1 MRAMSYMLR
10 VMGWS
15 SLLKR
20 CAFLFLF
27 FFGCI
32 GFSQKNPSVTSKVD
46 TTDIKI
52 GEQVKFTVTVE
63 ADTTAQV
70 IFPEGQTFSPLETV
84 EAFATDTTRKNDRM
98 TLQKIYAL
106 TQFDSGAYKLPK
118 QRIEINGK
126 GFFTDSAMLNVANIA
141 VDTLAQKM
149 YDIKPLME
157 VEKSRSELWMWF
169 LGILLGLA
177 VVGGLLYWFVFR
189 KKPLSEEEKV
199 ALLPAYDRALLELK
213 KLENS
218 KYLIQD
224 EYKQYYSELTDI
236 VRSYLEEDVHVS
248 AMESTTDE
256 LIGKL
261 EMRRD
266 AGELRLEDDTLK
278 QFKRILQTADLVKF
292 AKSRPASS
300 VAQNDRKS
308 IEEIVTKTH
317 DALPEPT
324 LEELMEQEEYKE
336 EQAHKQQRRKIG
348 ITVAAILGIL
358 LIATGI
364 AVNKYGF
371 APVKDTVFG
380 HPTKTLLEGEWITST
395 YGYPP
400 ISLETPKVLKRES
413 LKIPPDQK
421 ANLQE
426 LQAFQYQSP
435 DGLFT
440 ITATSTLLSQETEPD
455 YKKSIDAFVKN
466 MESKGAKNII
476 TKDEEFT
483 TVTGVKGVKIFGS
496 AKFTVPD
503 SKQLVSGKYS
513 LLIFGGKG
521 FQQQVMLT
529 WIDGDTYAEQIVE
542 RVLKT
547 VEVKTEV

>member
-1 MRAMSYMLR
+1 MIWNLEFGIWDFSFFRRY
-10 VMGWS
+10 
-15 SLLKR
+15 
-20 CAFLFLF
+20 AFLCFL

-32 GFSQKNPSVTSKVD
+32 GFSQKNPSVTSQVD
-46 TTDIKI
+46 TANIKI

-63 ADTTAQV
+63 ADSTAQV

-106 TQFDSGAYKLPK
+106 TQFDSGAYKLPS
-118 QRIEINGK
+118 QRIEINGM
-126 GFFTDSAMLNVANIA
+126 GFFTDSAMVNVANVA

-157 VEKSRSELWMWF
+157 VEKSRSELWMWI
-169 LGILLGLA
+169 LGVLLGLA
-177 VVGGLLYWFVFR
+177 VIGGLLYWFVFR

-236 VRSYLEEDVHVS
+236 VRLYLEEDVHVS

-256 LIGKL
+256 LIYKL
-261 EMRRD
+261 EMLRD
-266 AGELRLEDDTLK
+266 AGELKLEVDTLK

-292 AKSRPASS
+292 AKSRPESS
-300 VAQNDRKS
+300 IAQNDRKS

-336 EQAHKQQRRKIG
+336 AQAHRQQRRKIG
-348 ITVAAILGIL
+348 IAAAAVIGFL
-358 LIATGI
+358 LVATGI

-371 APVKDTVFG
+371 APVKDSVFG
-380 HPTKTLLEGEWITST
+380 HPTKTLLEGEWIAST

-400 ISLETPKVLKRES
+400 ISLETPKVLKRQKRE
-413 LKIPPDQK
+413 IPPEQK
-421 ANLQE
+421 ANIQE
-426 LQAFQYQSP
+426 LQVFRYESL
-435 DGLFT
+435 DGLFS
-440 ITATSTLLSQETEPD
+440 ISAVSTLLSQETEPD
-455 YKKSIDAFVKN
+455 YEKSIDAFVKT
-466 MESKGAKNII
+466 MESRGAKNII

-483 TVTGVKGVKIFGS
+483 TVTGVKGIKVYGS
-496 AKFTVPD
+496 AKFAVPD
-503 SKQLVSGKYS
+503 SKEPVQGKYS
-513 LLIFGGKG
+513 LLLFGGKG

-529 WIDGDTYAEQIVE
+529 WMDGDTYAEQIVE
-542 RVLKT
+542 RILKT

>member
-1 MRAMSYMLR
+1 MKVMSYELR
-10 VMGWS
+10 VMS
-15 SLLKR
+15 CSTLLKR
-20 CAFLFLF
+20 CAILFLF
-27 FFGCI
+27 FFGFQ

-63 ADTTAQV
+63 ADSTAQV

-106 TQFDSGAYKLPK
+106 TQFDSGAYKLPT

-126 GFFTDSAMLNVANIA
+126 GFFTDSTMINVANVS

-149 YDIKPLME
+149 FDIKPLME
-157 VEKSRSELWMWF
+157 VEKSRSEMWMWI

-224 EYKQYYSELTDI
+224 EYKQYYSELTEI
-236 VRSYLEEDVHVS
+236 VRLYLEEDVHVS

-256 LIGKL
+256 LIYKL
-261 EMRRD
+261 EMLR
-266 AGELRLEDDTLK
+266 ELKLEDDTLK

-292 AKSRPASS
+292 AKSRPESS
-300 VAQNDRKS
+300 IAQNDRKS

-317 DALPEPT
+317 EALPEPT
-324 LEELMEQEEYKE
+324 LEELMEHEEYKE
-336 EQAHKQQRRKIG
+336 EQAHKQQRRKFVIAAAAVIG
-348 ITVAAILGIL
+348 FL
-358 LIATGI
+358 LVATGI

-371 APVKDTVFG
+371 APVKDSVFG
-380 HPTKTLLEGEWITST
+380 HPTKTLLEGEWIAST

-400 ISLETPKVLKRES
+400 ISLETPKVLKRQKRE
-413 LKIPPDQK
+413 IPPEQK
-421 ANLQE
+421 ANIQE
-426 LQAFQYQSP
+426 LQVFRYQSP
-435 DGLFT
+435 NDLFS
-440 ITATSTLLSQETEPD
+440 ISAVSTMLSQETEPD
-455 YKKSIDAFVKN
+455 YEKAIDAFVKN
-466 MESKGAKNII
+466 MESRGAKNII

-483 TVTGVKGVKIFGS
+483 TVTGIKGVKVYGS
-496 AKFTVPD
+496 AKFAVPD
-503 SKQLVSGKYS
+503 SKEPVQGKYS
-513 LLIFGGKG
+513 LLLFGGKG

-529 WIDGDTYAEQIVE
+529 WMDGDTYAEQIVE
-542 RVLKT
+542 RILNT